1 MDCQKIKTKTLIKN
15 EIKVLRIAEQN
26 AKGEL
31 KTLDSMFDY
40 VLK

>member
-1 MDCQKIKTKTLIKN
+1 MDCHKIKVKTWIKN
-15 EIKVLRIAEQN
+15 KMKVLRIAEQN

>member
-1 MDCQKIKTKTLIKN
+1 MRGSSIEITELIN
-15 EIKVLRIAEQN
+15 LQLINIAEQN
-26 AKGEL
+26 TKGEL